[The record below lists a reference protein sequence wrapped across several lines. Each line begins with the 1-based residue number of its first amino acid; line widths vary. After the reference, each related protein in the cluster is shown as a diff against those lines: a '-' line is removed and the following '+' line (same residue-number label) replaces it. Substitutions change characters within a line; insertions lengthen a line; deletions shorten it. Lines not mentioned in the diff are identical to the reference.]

1 MVIQIIPREETSEET
16 HISILTFSPTNF
28 HMIFA
33 LIIIFTTDC
42 FGKTQQIVLVAIF
55 FPEWRGFLQLYLYA
69 FPNQKE
75 N

>member
-16 HISILTFSPTNF
+16 HISILTFSLTNF

-55 FPEWRGFLQLYLYA
+55 FPE
-69 FPNQKE
+69 
-75 N
+75 